1 MRIREL
7 FTVPEGEKVTEKI
20 FGRVLLS
27 SICGILLC
35 MTCLISTTWAW
46 FAVSIE
52 NRGNEI
58 QIASVSAKV
67 DIDGVESTDGNY
79 SLVPGT
85 YNVCIT
91 LESDLEEPKSPVY
104 VMMSVNHSGEQKYY
118 CFTFENGNKE
128 MTRVLGV
135 VGEAAT
141 VSFSVSWVRP
151 VSAEP
156 VVGEALVIGDIP
168 TESVTE
174 SKETETA
181 AG

>member
-35 MTCLISTTWAW
+35 MTCLASTTWAW
-46 FAVSIE
+46 FAVSVE

-58 QIASVSAKV
+58 RIASISAKA
-67 DIDGVESTDGNY
+67 DIDGAVPADGNY
-79 SLVPGT
+79 SLGPGT

-104 VMMSVNHSGEQKYY
+104 VVMSAKHSGEQKHY

-128 MTRVLGV
+128 MTCVLGV
-135 VGEAAT
+135 SGEAAT
-141 VSFSVSWVRP
+141 VGFSVSWVRP

-156 VVGEALVIGDIP
+156 VGGEALVIGELPAELTI
-168 TESVTE
+168 
-174 SKETETA
+174 ETTA
-181 AG
+181 G